1 MPMDR
6 AKAPLPPQ
14 RVNLVSPPFACGV
27 AWLVNLLL
35 ALDIRVT
42 NSGHPDHWLDV
53 DGESHLGPT
62 ALDHLKWHLPI
73 LHERSRFRFQEAIDI
88 RWEHR
93 LDFARGPACPTILFV
108 RDPRDAIHSLYR
120 RQYEA
125 HYSFPEYLARPDVWQ
140 DHFPE
145 LFRLPPFET
154 FAYFVSYWL
163 AMSARAPLLVIRF
176 EDAKSDPVGT
186 ARRVLDFIGI
196 QRPVEAIGHA
206 VESSSFDNARKA
218 MQTMSEKTGETF
230 VTARRGRPGEWRESY
245 DDEALAFV
253 AGPVVEIMQGL
264 GYATAAGKPGTH
276 ELPDIDVLIERQLD
290 ERSRPAAREAVACS
304 LNGQPSPQLAIAQAI
319 ASDRT
324 EEGRMRHALAALTL
338 AAYYVDQIFPGEDAG
353 SIDAKRLGLAAFFAL
368 NLRHMAHP
376 SVRSSVRTTLF
387 HLRNIPLAA
396 S

>member
-1 MPMDR
+1 MDR
-6 AKAPLPPQ
+6 AKAPLQ
-14 RVNLVSPPFACGV
+14 LRRVNLVSPPFACGV

-35 ALDIRVT
+35 ALEIRTT
-42 NSGHPDHWLDV
+42 NTGHPDHWQDA
-53 DGESHLGPT
+53 DGESRLGPG

-120 RQYEA
+120 RQYEG

-154 FAYFVSYWL
+154 FAYFVSFWL

-176 EDAKSDPVGT
+176 EDTKSDPVGT

-196 QRPVEAIGHA
+196 RRPLEVIEHA

-253 AGPVVEIMQGL
+253 AGPVTEVMQHL
-264 GYATAAGKPGTH
+264 GYATTVGDPGTH
-276 ELPDIDVLIERQLD
+276 APPDIDVLLDRHLD
-290 ERSRPAAREAVACS
+290 ERSRPAARELLACC
-304 LNGQPSPQLAIAQAI
+304 LNGRPSPQLAIAQAI
-319 ASDRT
+319 ITDHT
-324 EEGRMRHALAALTL
+324 EEGRMRHALAALML
-338 AAYYVDQIFPGEDAG
+338 AAYNVDQIFPDEDAG
-353 SIDAKRLGLAAFFAL
+353 SIDSKRLGLAAFFGL

-387 HLRNIPLAA
+387 HLKNIPLAA